1 MKNILVVVDSINQED
16 SSGSKCNVAL
26 IINLVKAG
34 YRVKVYHHS
43 RKTILIEGAECVK
56 INVDKLN
63 WVYVFGGF
71 LRFLTKKF
79 NIVTTPFI
87 ERKIGFSP
95 AFLSDVHDFTKA
107 LKKDA
112 FNPDL
117 VITLSKAAS
126 FRPHKA
132 LLNIKKWH
140 SKWLAYVHDPFP
152 FHFYPKPYDF
162 LVPSYKYKE
171 QLLFDFANKAAY
183 SGFPSLLL
191 KEWMG
196 KFAPNFL
203 KTGVVIP
210 HQLVEIHIE
219 KPQLPDFFNLN
230 KFSLLHAGS
239 LLGERNPAGLIEGFF
254 KFLESNPEAS
264 DSTQLILIGSTSEK
278 HYDVFEKHKSN
289 DNNLVLIPKNL
300 PFNIVYQLQYSV
312 SVNIILE
319 AKSDISPFLP
329 GKFPHCVAANKKM
342 LLLGPENS
350 ETKRL
355 LGEDYEYWSEI
366 DNITLIS
373 KLIEKLYFEWKA
385 NPNEMLLNK
394 PELLDY
400 LGVNHLKK
408 IIDKIIH
415 E

>member
-34 YRVKVYHHS
+34 YTVKVYHHS
-43 RKTILIEGAECVK
+43 RKNIAIEGAECFK
-56 INVDKLN
+56 INVDKWN
-63 WVYVFGGF
+63 RVYIIGGF
-71 LRFLTKKF
+71 LRFLTRKF
-79 NIVTTPFI
+79 NLITTPFI
-87 ERKIGFSP
+87 EKKIGFSP
-95 AFLSDVHDFTKA
+95 AFLSDVHDFKKA
-107 LKKDA
+107 LKEDT

-132 LLNIKKWH
+132 LLGIKKWH
-140 SKWLAYVHDPFP
+140 HKWLAYVHDPFP
-152 FHFYPKPYDF
+152 FHFYPKPYNF
-162 LVPSYKYKE
+162 IVPSYKHKE
-171 QLLFDFANKAAY
+171 QFLFDIANKAAF

-210 HQLVEIHIE
+210 HQLVEMDN
-219 KPQLPDFFNLN
+219 KNTQLPDFFHPN
-230 KFSLLHAGS
+230 KFSLLHAGT
-239 LLGERNPAGLIEGFF
+239 LLGERNPVGLIEGFF
-254 KFLESNPEAS
+254 KFLEANPEAKTTS
-264 DSTQLILIGSTSEK
+264 QLIMIGGTSEN
-278 HYDVFEKHKSN
+278 HLEVFEKYKNSGA
-289 DNNLVLIPKNL
+289 NLIAISKNL
-300 PFNIVYQLQYSV
+300 PFDTVYQLQYAV

-329 GKFPHCVAANKKM
+329 GKFPHCVAANKK
-342 LLLGPENS
+342 LLILGPAKS
-350 ETKRL
+350 ETRRL
-355 LGEDYEYWSEI
+355 LGNDYEYWSEI
-366 DNITLIS
+366 DTIDSIS
-373 KLIEKLYFEWKA
+373 KLIEKLYFEWQT
-385 NPNEMLLNK
+385 NPNEMVLNK

-400 LGVNHLKK
+400 LGVKNLKLV
-408 IIDKIIH
+408 IDSILH

>member
-34 YRVKVYHHS
+34 YTVKVYHHS
-43 RKTILIEGAECVK
+43 RKNIAIEGAECFK
-56 INVDKLN
+56 INVDKWN
-63 WVYVFGGF
+63 RVYIIGGF
-71 LRFLTKKF
+71 LRFLTRKF
-79 NIVTTPFI
+79 NLITTPFI
-87 ERKIGFSP
+87 EKKIGFSP
-95 AFLSDVHDFTKA
+95 AFLSDVHDFKKA
-107 LKKDA
+107 IKEDT

-132 LLNIKKWH
+132 LLGIKKWH
-140 SKWLAYVHDPFP
+140 HKWLAYVHDPFP
-152 FHFYPKPYDF
+152 FHFYPKPYNF
-162 LVPSYKYKE
+162 IVPSYKHKE
-171 QLLFDFANKAAY
+171 QFLFDIANKAAF

-210 HQLVEIHIE
+210 HQLVEMDN
-219 KPQLPDFFNLN
+219 KNTQLPDFFHPN
-230 KFSLLHAGS
+230 KFSLLHAGT
-239 LLGERNPAGLIEGFF
+239 LLGERNPVGLIEGFF
-254 KFLESNPEAS
+254 KFLEANPEAKTTS
-264 DSTQLILIGSTSEK
+264 QLIMIGGTSEN
-278 HYDVFEKHKSN
+278 HLEVFEKYKNSGA
-289 DNNLVLIPKNL
+289 NLIAISKNL
-300 PFNIVYQLQYSV
+300 PFDTVYQLQYAV

-329 GKFPHCVAANKKM
+329 GKFPHCVAANKK
-342 LLLGPENS
+342 LLILGPAKS
-350 ETKRL
+350 ETRRL
-355 LGEDYEYWSEI
+355 LGNDYEYWSEI
-366 DNITLIS
+366 DTIDSIS
-373 KLIEKLYFEWKA
+373 KLIEKLYFEWQT
-385 NPNEMLLNK
+385 NPNEMVLNK

-400 LGVNHLKK
+400 LGVKNLKLV
-408 IIDKIIH
+408 IDSILH

>member
-34 YRVKVYHHS
+34 YTVKVYHHS
-43 RKTILIEGAECVK
+43 RKNIAIDGAQCVK
-56 INVDKLN
+56 INVDKWN
-63 WVYVFGGF
+63 WVYIIGGF
-71 LRFLTKKF
+71 LRFLTRKF
-79 NIVTTPFI
+79 NLVTTPFI
-87 ERKIGFSP
+87 EKKIGFSP
-95 AFLSDVHDFTKA
+95 AFLSDVHDFKKA
-107 LKKDA
+107 LKEDT

-132 LLNIKKWH
+132 LLGIKKWH
-140 SKWLAYVHDPFP
+140 HKWLAYVHDPFP
-152 FHFYPKPYDF
+152 FHFYPKPYNF
-162 LVPSYKYKE
+162 IVPSYKHKE
-171 QLLFDFANKAAY
+171 QFLFDIANKAAF

-210 HQLVEIHIE
+210 HQLVEMGN
-219 KPQLPDFFNLN
+219 KNTQLPDFFHPN

-239 LLGERNPAGLIEGFF
+239 LLGERNPVGLIEGFF
-254 KFLESNPEAS
+254 KFLEANPEAKTTS
-264 DSTQLILIGSTSEK
+264 QLIMIGGTSEN
-278 HYDVFEKHKSN
+278 HLEVFEKYKNSGA
-289 DNNLVLIPKNL
+289 NLIAISKNL
-300 PFNIVYQLQYSV
+300 PFDTVYQLQYAV

-342 LLLGPENS
+342 LILGPANS
-350 ETKRL
+350 ETRRL
-355 LGEDYEYWSEI
+355 LGNDYEYWSEI
-366 DNITLIS
+366 DTIDSIS
-373 KLIEKLYFEWKA
+373 KLIEKLYFEWQT
-385 NPNEMLLNK
+385 NPNEMVLNK

-400 LGVNHLKK
+400 LGVKNLKLV
-408 IIDKIIH
+408 IDSILH

>member
-34 YRVKVYHHS
+34 YTVKVYHHS
-43 RKTILIEGAECVK
+43 RKNIAIEGAECVK
-56 INVDKLN
+56 INVDKWN
-63 WVYVFGGF
+63 RVYIIGGF
-71 LRFLTKKF
+71 LRFLTRKF
-79 NIVTTPFI
+79 NLVTTPYI
-87 ERKIGFSP
+87 EKKIGFSP

-107 LKKDA
+107 LKKDT

-140 SKWLAYVHDPFP
+140 HKWLAYIHDPFP

-162 LVPSYKYKE
+162 IVPSYKHKE
-171 QLLFDFANKAAY
+171 QFLFDIANTAAY

-196 KFAPNFL
+196 KFASNFL

-210 HQLVEIHIE
+210 HQLVEIE
-219 KPQLPDFFNLN
+219 KKDTQLPDFFHPN

-239 LLGERNPAGLIEGFF
+239 LLGERNPVGLIEGFF
-254 KFLESNPEAS
+254 KFLEANPEAKTTS
-264 DSTQLILIGSTSEK
+264 QLIMIGRTSEN
-278 HYDVFEKHKSN
+278 HLEVFEKYKNSGA
-289 DNNLVLIPKNL
+289 NLIAINKNL
-300 PFNIVYQLQYSV
+300 PFDTVYQLQYAV

-342 LLLGPENS
+342 LILGPANS
-350 ETKRL
+350 ETRRL
-355 LGEDYEYWSEI
+355 LGNDYEYWSEI
-366 DNITLIS
+366 DTIDSIS
-373 KLIEKLYFEWKA
+373 KLIEKLYFEWQT
-385 NPNEMLLNK
+385 NPNEMVLNK

-400 LGVNHLKK
+400 LGVKNLKLV
-408 IIDKIIH
+408 IDSILH

>member
-26 IINLVKAG
+26 IVNLVKAG
-34 YRVKVYHHS
+34 YNVKVYHHS
-43 RKTILIEGAECVK
+43 RKNISIEGADCK
-56 INVDKLN
+56 MIITDKFN
-63 WVYVFGGF
+63 IVYIVGGF
-71 LRFLTKKF
+71 LRFLTRKF
-79 NIVTTPFI
+79 NLVTTPFI
-87 ERKIGFSP
+87 EKNIGFSP
-95 AFLSDVHDFTKA
+95 AFLSEVHDFTKA
-107 LKKDA
+107 LKKDT

-117 VITLSKAAS
+117 VLTLSKAAS

-132 LLNIKKWH
+132 LLNIEKWH
-140 SKWLAYVHDPFP
+140 NIWLAYVHDPFP

-162 LVPSYKYKE
+162 IVPSYKHKE
-171 QLLFDFANKAAY
+171 RFLFDIANKAAF

-210 HQLVEIHIE
+210 HQLVEINN
-219 KPQLPDFFNLN
+219 KNNQLPDFFNPN
-230 KFSLLHAGS
+230 NFSLLHAGS
-239 LLGERNPAGLIEGFF
+239 LLGERNPVGLIEGFL
-254 KFLESNPEAS
+254 KFLERNPDAKNNS
-264 DSTQLILIGSTSEK
+264 QLILIGSISEN
-278 HYDVFEKHKSN
+278 HLDVFEKHKN
-289 DNNLVLIPKNL
+289 KGDNLIAINKNL
-300 PFNIVYQLQYSV
+300 PFETVYQLQYSV

-342 LLLGPENS
+342 LVLGPEYS
-350 ETKRL
+350 ETRRL
-355 LGEDYEYWSEI
+355 LGNDYEYWSEI
-366 DNITLIS
+366 DNVNAIS
-373 KLIEKLYFEWKA
+373 KLFEKLYFEWKT
-385 NPNEMLLNK
+385 NPNGMLLNK

-400 LGVNHLKK
+400 LGVKNLKLVVDS
-408 IIDKIIH
+408 ILY

>member
-1 MKNILVVVDSINQED
+1 MKNVLVVVDSINQED

-26 IINLVKAG
+26 IINLVRAG
-34 YRVKVYHHS
+34 YNVKVYHHS
-43 RKTILIEGAECVK
+43 RKNILIDGAECVEIK
-56 INVDKLN
+56 VDKLN
-63 WVYVFGGF
+63 WVYIFGGF

-79 NIVTTPFI
+79 NIITTPFI
-87 ERKIGFSP
+87 EKKIGFSP
-95 AFLSDVHDFTKA
+95 AFLSDVHDFEKA
-107 LKKDA
+107 LKKDT

-140 SKWLAYVHDPFP
+140 SKWLAYIHDPFP

-162 LVPSYKYKE
+162 IVPSYKHKE
-171 QLLFDFANKAAY
+171 KFLFDIANTAAY

-191 KEWMG
+191 NEWMG
-196 KFAPNFL
+196 KFAANFL

-210 HQLVEIHIE
+210 HQLVEME
-219 KPQLPDFFNLN
+219 SVNSQLPDFFDSN

-239 LLGERNPAGLIEGFF
+239 LLGERNPVGLIEGFF
-254 KFLESNPEAS
+254 KFLERNPEAKENS
-264 DSTQLILIGSTSEK
+264 QLILIGSTSEK
-278 HYDVFEKHKSN
+278 HHDVFEKYKN
-289 DNNLVLIPKNL
+289 AGANFVMITKNL
-300 PFNIVYQLQYSV
+300 PFETVYQLQYSV

-342 LLLGPENS
+342 LVLGPELS
-350 ETKRL
+350 ETRRL
-355 LGEDYEYWSEI
+355 LGEDYQYWSEI
-366 DNITLIS
+366 DEVDRIS
-373 KLIEKLYFEWKA
+373 KLIENLFQLWKS
-385 NPNEMLLNK
+385 NSNELQLNK
-394 PELLDY
+394 PELLEY
-400 LGVNHLKK
+400 LGENNLKFVL
-408 IIDKIIH
+408 DKIRN

>member
-34 YRVKVYHHS
+34 YVVRVYHHS
-43 RKTILIEGAECVK
+43 RKNIEIEGAECIK
-56 INVDKLN
+56 INVDKFN
-63 WVYVFGGF
+63 FVYIFGGF
-71 LRFLTKKF
+71 LRFLTNKF
-79 NIVTTPFI
+79 NIITTPYF
-87 ERKIGFSP
+87 EKKIGFSP

-107 LKKDA
+107 LKKDS
-112 FNPDL
+112 FKPDL

-140 SKWLAYVHDPFP
+140 HKWLAYVHDPFP
-152 FHFYPKPYDF
+152 FHFYPKPYNF
-162 LVPSYKYKE
+162 TVPSYKHKE
-171 QLLFDFANKAAY
+171 NFLFDIANKAAY

-210 HQLVEIHIE
+210 HQLVEINN
-219 KPQLPDFFNLN
+219 KKTPLPDFFSPN

-239 LLGERNPAGLIEGFF
+239 LLGERNPVGLIEGFF
-254 KFLESNPEAS
+254 KFLESNPEAKKN
-264 DSTQLILIGSTSEK
+264 TQLILIGSASEK
-278 HYDVFEKHKSN
+278 HYDVFGKYKN
-289 DNNLVLIPKNL
+289 NVNNLVFIPENL
-300 PFNIVYQLQYSV
+300 PFNTVYQLQYSV

-329 GKFPHCVAANKKM
+329 GKFPHCIAANKKM
-342 LLLGPENS
+342 LVLGPENS
-350 ETKRL
+350 ETRRL
-355 LGEDYEYWSEI
+355 LGNDYEYWSEI
-366 DNITLIS
+366 DNLDAIS
-373 KLIEKLYFEWKA
+373 ILIEKLYFEWKA
-385 NPNEMLLNK
+385 NPNEMKLNK

-400 LGVNHLKK
+400 LGVKNLRKVVDT
-408 IIDKIIH
+408 IIN

>member
-34 YRVKVYHHS
+34 YTVKVYHHS
-43 RKTILIEGAECVK
+43 RKNIAIEGAECVK
-56 INVDKLN
+56 INVDKWN
-63 WVYVFGGF
+63 RVYIIGGF
-71 LRFLTKKF
+71 LRFLTRKF
-79 NIVTTPFI
+79 NLITTPFI
-87 ERKIGFSP
+87 EKKIGFSP
-95 AFLSDVHDFTKA
+95 AFLSDVHDFKKA
-107 LKKDA
+107 LKEDT

-132 LLNIKKWH
+132 LLGIKKWH
-140 SKWLAYVHDPFP
+140 HKWLAYVHDPFP
-152 FHFYPKPYDF
+152 FHFYPKPYNF
-162 LVPSYKYKE
+162 IVPSYKHKE
-171 QLLFDFANKAAY
+171 QFLFDIANKAAF

-210 HQLVEIHIE
+210 HQLVEMDN
-219 KPQLPDFFNLN
+219 KNTQLPDFFHPN

-239 LLGERNPAGLIEGFF
+239 LLGERNPVGLIEGFF
-254 KFLESNPEAS
+254 KFLEANPEAKTTS
-264 DSTQLILIGSTSEK
+264 QLIMIGGTSEN
-278 HYDVFEKHKSN
+278 HLEVFEKYKNSGA
-289 DNNLVLIPKNL
+289 NLIAINKNL
-300 PFNIVYQLQYSV
+300 PFDTVYQLQYAV

-342 LLLGPENS
+342 LILGPANS
-350 ETKRL
+350 ETRRL
-355 LGEDYEYWSEI
+355 LGNDYEYWSEI
-366 DNITLIS
+366 DTIDSIS
-373 KLIEKLYFEWKA
+373 KLIEKLYFEWQT
-385 NPNEMLLNK
+385 NPNEMVLNK

-400 LGVNHLKK
+400 LGVKNLKL
-408 IIDKIIH
+408 IIDSIVND
-415 E
+415 

>member
-1 MKNILVVVDSINQED
+1 MRNILVVVDSINQDD

-34 YRVKVYHHS
+34 YNVKVYHHS
-43 RKTILIEGAECVK
+43 RKSISIDGAECVK
-56 INVDKLN
+56 INVDKGN
-63 WVYVFGGF
+63 WVYVVGGF
-71 LRFLTKKF
+71 LRFLTRKF
-79 NIVTTPFI
+79 NLITTPFI
-87 ERKIGFSP
+87 EKKIGFSP

-107 LKKDA
+107 LKKDT

-162 LVPSYKYKE
+162 IVPSYKHKE
-171 QLLFDFANKAAY
+171 NFLFDIANTAAY

-210 HQLVEIHIE
+210 HQLVEIKKGKTI
-219 KPQLPDFFNLN
+219 LPDFFNPN
-230 KFSLLHAGS
+230 IFSLLHAGS
-239 LLGERNPAGLIEGFF
+239 LLGERNPIGLIEGFF
-254 KFLESNPEAS
+254 KFLKANPDAKTTS
-264 DSTQLILIGSTSEK
+264 QLILIGGTSEN
-278 HYDVFEKHKSN
+278 HLEVFEKYKN
-289 DNNLVLIPKNL
+289 CGDNLIAINKNL
-300 PFNIVYQLQYSV
+300 PFDMVYQLQYAV

-342 LLLGPENS
+342 LVLGPENS
-350 ETKRL
+350 ETRRL
-355 LGEDYEYWSEI
+355 LGSDYEYWSEI
-366 DNITLIS
+366 DNLEAIS
-373 KLIEKLYFEWKA
+373 KLIEKLYFEWKI
-385 NPNEMLLNK
+385 NPNKMVLNK
-394 PELLDY
+394 PELLNY
-400 LGVNHLKK
+400 LGENNLKFV
-408 IIDKIIH
+408 IDKILND
-415 E
+415 

>member
-1 MKNILVVVDSINQED
+1 MKKILVVVDSINVND

-26 IINLVKAG
+26 IINMIKAG
-34 YRVKVYHHS
+34 YNVKVYHHS
-43 RKTILIEGAECVK
+43 RKDISINGAHCVK
-56 INVDKLN
+56 INVNKFN
-63 WVYVFGGF
+63 WIYILGGF
-71 LRFLTKKF
+71 LRFLNRNF
-79 NIVTTPFI
+79 NLITTPFI

-95 AFLSDVHDFTKA
+95 AFLSDVHDFTRT
-107 LKKDA
+107 LKKDS

-132 LLNIKKWH
+132 LLNIKEWH

-162 LVPSYKYKE
+162 YAPGYKYKE
-171 QLLFDFANKAAY
+171 QFLINFANKAAY

-196 KFAPNFL
+196 KFAPDFL
-203 KTGVVIP
+203 NKGVVIP
-210 HQLVEIHIE
+210 HQLVEIENKEI
-219 KPQLPDFFNLN
+219 QLPEFFNRN
-230 KFSLLHAGS
+230 KFTLLHAGS
-239 LLGERNPAGLIEGFF
+239 LLGQRNPKGLIEGFF
-254 KFLESNPEAS
+254 KFLESNPEANE
-264 DSTQLILIGSTSEK
+264 TAQLILIGSISEN
-278 HYDVFEKHKSN
+278 HSDTFNKHKN
-289 DNNLVLIPKNL
+289 KRDNLISINKNL
-300 PFNIVYQLQYSV
+300 PFDVVYQLQYSV

-342 LLLGPENS
+342 LVLGPENS
-350 ETKRL
+350 ETRRL
-355 LGEDYEYWSEI
+355 LGNDYEYFSEI
-366 DNITLIS
+366 DNVDVIS

-400 LGVNHLKK
+400 LGANNLKF
-408 IIDKIIH
+408 IIDTLLND
-415 E
+415 